1 MDTADAVVIGGGIA
15 GVSVAAGLAAR
26 GLTVTLAETEP
37 TLAFHTTGRSAA
49 QYLKNYGNDV
59 VRRLTLAS
67 ARYFEGGGDGP
78 TPLWSPRPFLR
89 VGDEHHA
96 TTLRAEAAQ
105 ARALAPTTEFLDGD
119 GARALVPALAPDVA
133 GALFE
138 PDSMELDVAAVHQTF
153 VTRLRRHGGRIA
165 TAAPVV
171 ALDPGPSWTVTLA
184 DGLVISTPVVVNAAG
199 AWCDRVA
206 VLAGVKPVGLHP
218 RRRTVAIVAVP
229 DAVDCSGWPLIAFE
243 NGEGG
248 MDGYCKPEPGGL
260 LLSPADETPSEPCDA
275 RPEEIDVARALDGL
289 DRWTT
294 LGARHVRS
302 TWAGLRT
309 FAADR
314 SPVVGFAADGPGFFW
329 MAGQG
334 GYGIQMA
341 PGLAEAATALV
352 LDGAL
357 PPDLAAAGLVAAD
370 LSPDRPGLAGGLA
383 PDH

>member
-15 GVSVAAGLAAR
+15 GVSVAAGLAGR
-26 GLTVTLAETEP
+26 GLDVALVEMES

-67 ARYFEGGGDGP
+67 ADFFSTAGE

-89 VGDEHHA
+89 VGDARHA
-96 TTLRAEAAQ
+96 ATLRADAAEA
-105 ARALAPTTEFLDGD
+105 RTLAPTTEFLDGD
-119 GARALVPALAPDVA
+119 AARQVVPALRPDVA

-138 PDSMELDVAAVHQTF
+138 PDSMELDVAAIHQTF
-153 VTRLRRHGGRIA
+153 VARLRAQGGRVSTA
-165 TAAPVV
+165 TPVV
-171 ALDPGPSWTVTLA
+171 SLTSGSNWTLNLA
-184 DGLVISTPVVVNAAG
+184 DGGAIETPLVVNASG
-199 AWCDRVA
+199 AWGDRVA
-206 VLAGVKPVGLHP
+206 AMAGVAPVGLHP
-218 RRRTVAIVAVP
+218 CRRTVAIVAVP
-229 DAVDCSGWPLIAFE
+229 GDVDCSGWPLIAFE
-243 NGEGG
+243 NGDGG
-248 MDGYCKPEPGGL
+248 MDGYCKPESGGL
-260 LLSPADETPSEPCDA
+260 LLSPADETPSDPCDA
-275 RPEEIDVARALDGL
+275 RPEEVDVASALDGL

-314 SPVVGFAADGPGFFW
+314 SPVAGFAPDATGFFW
-329 MAGQG
+329 MTGQG

-341 PGLAEAATALV
+341 PGLADAATALII
-352 LDGAL
+352 DGAL
-357 PPDLAAAGLVAAD
+357 GTPLVDAGLVSTEMAA
-370 LSPDRPGLAGGLA
+370 DRPGLGGDLA